1 MTLTKAHLVSKES
14 LTPYV
19 FKIILKPETSVSFKA
34 GQYLQ
39 VVMADGDKRPFSIAN
54 APQNS
59 AFIELHIGATPENPY
74 AYEVLQRLEQEKAL
88 NIEVAHGDAYL
99 QDSEL
104 EAILIAGGTGYSYT
118 KSILID
124 MLATQPNR
132 TVTLYW
138 GGKTASDLYE
148 ADSLETMAKAHPN
161 FRFIP
166 VIEFKDS
173 AWSGRIGMVHQAAMQ
188 DIQDFSNKQVYVAG
202 RFEMAKV
209 VKEDLLPLG
218 LLPENMIGDAFAF
231 I

>member
-1 MTLTKAHLVSKES
+1 
-14 LTPYV
+14 
-19 FKIILKPETSVSFKA
+19 
-34 GQYLQ
+34 
-39 VVMADGDKRPFSIAN
+39 
-54 APQNS
+54 
-59 AFIELHIGATPENPY
+59 
-74 AYEVLQRLEQEKAL
+74 
-88 NIEVAHGDAYL
+88 
-99 QDSEL
+99 
-104 EAILIAGGTGYSYT
+104 
-118 KSILID
+118 
-124 MLATQPNR
+124 
-132 TVTLYW
+132 
-138 GGKTASDLYE
+138 
-148 ADSLETMAKAHPN
+148 MAKAHPN